1 MATNLVVQAKSALS
15 EEVKAATLSEEI
27 VRRLRNTSQEL
38 DNSERLEILERA
50 CVKMKSSGHTEKFI
64 RTAVAKGIK
73 KFKGDVRRSELPEDN
88 KGYSPL
94 YKNASWRKD
103 IRARNKLMKRKSW
116 YSDNKD
122 QHENFENT
130 NHDTQGMIKKRNT
143 FKKAGKGDAERIRTT
158 TVVFVPST
166 RNGILVRKLR
176 EREEV
181 MSKISGFRIRYQ
193 EAGGSKLSNQ
203 FSTDL
208 GKGLHC
214 GRVCHPC
221 EVNGEKRENCRS
233 KNLTY
238 ESSCTKCNPSSHQE
252 EHDPTGRQKPRQG
265 IYIGETSRSIH
276 ERAMEH
282 VGEAE
287 DFSVKSHIIKHWRLT
302 HPDDLDMPVI
312 KFRITGMFRDALSRQ
327 VREAMSIF
335 YSKDELLNSKSEY
348 VNNCIS
354 RVSVPESDWERK
366 ERFRNEEEEE
376 LREREAVNTFKED
389 ILRRRRERDMA
400 AEDPEDHAE
409 ENPETKNESM
419 NNLFSIFNK
428 RSKNTKNISDTISVT
443 EVIRKVVTKEDKLN
457 LDALPMPNNKG
468 GIISR
473 TGTEDSP
480 AKRGKFILTSSLGFL
495 EESGCDGHYST
506 LLRQSNRRYNR
517 K

>member
-1 MATNLVVQAKSALS
+1 MSKYGRLPSLDTEVWVKNKRRIMFAFYEKPMATNLVVQAKSALS

-130 NHDTQGMIKKRNT
+130 NHDTQGMIKKRKT

-193 EAGGSKLSNQ
+193 EA
-203 FSTDL
+203 
-208 GKGLHC
+208 
-214 GRVCHPC
+214 
-221 EVNGEKRENCRS
+221 
-233 KNLTY
+233 
-238 ESSCTKCNPSSHQE
+238 
-252 EHDPTGRQKPRQG
+252 
-265 IYIGETSRSIH
+265 
-276 ERAMEH
+276 
-282 VGEAE
+282 
-287 DFSVKSHIIKHWRLT
+287 
-302 HPDDLDMPVI
+302 
-312 KFRITGMFRDALSRQ
+312 
-327 VREAMSIF
+327 
-335 YSKDELLNSKSEY
+335 
-348 VNNCIS
+348 
-354 RVSVPESDWERK
+354 
-366 ERFRNEEEEE
+366 
-376 LREREAVNTFKED
+376 
-389 ILRRRRERDMA
+389 
-400 AEDPEDHAE
+400 
-409 ENPETKNESM
+409 
-419 NNLFSIFNK
+419 
-428 RSKNTKNISDTISVT
+428 
-443 EVIRKVVTKEDKLN
+443 
-457 LDALPMPNNKG
+457 PN
-468 GIISR
+468 
-473 TGTEDSP
+473 
-480 AKRGKFILTSSLGFL
+480 
-495 EESGCDGHYST
+495 
-506 LLRQSNRRYNR
+506 
-517 K
+517 